1 VTSSGLKTSKE
12 GDLLIVSKSE
22 LIDPL
27 TKSDDIKKVMT
38 EKKDWLKT
46 NINKG

>member
-1 VTSSGLKTSKE
+1 MTSSGLKTSKE

-38 EKKDWLKT
+38 EKDWLKT